1 MKISRLGEAP
11 DYRFS
16 LANERTFLAWIRT
29 ALGFLAA
36 GVGLDQ
42 LAPDFATPVI
52 RELLALLLCLFS
64 GGLAMYGYLRW
75 LRNEKAMRLKE
86 DLPYT
91 NSLLIISL
99 WDWCCM
105 PDSRKARRI
114 ADPGLQPERTSLA
127 WFRTMLGY
135 GALMALAIKHN
146 WHQAGMLFWIS
157 IGILAIVALILWH
170 YTRNRNLMDVT
181 NSDFSQFHVVRDKF
195 LISLAVLSLAILFAV
210 THIHQLIVFIERV
223 A

>member
-1 MKISRLGEAP
+1 
-11 DYRFS
+11 
-16 LANERTFLAWIRT
+16 
-29 ALGFLAA
+29 
-36 GVGLDQ
+36 
-42 LAPDFATPVI
+42 
-52 RELLALLLCLFS
+52 
-64 GGLAMYGYLRW
+64 
-75 LRNEKAMRLKE
+75 
-86 DLPYT
+86 
-91 NSLLIISL
+91 
-99 WDWCCM
+99 M

-146 WHQAGMLFWIS
+146 WHQAGI
-157 IGILAIVALILWH
+157 
-170 YTRNRNLMDVT
+170 MDVT